1 MDIDNSKDKTPVP
14 MPQRLRDFLKERIRK
29 EESILGRKGIL
40 GPLSDI
46 AGKETLGPDD
56 ADYLSLNYN
65 LSRKFMRTGKGAPY
79 NHFHADDRFVVD
91 FNGEAYRKTFIP
103 LFQSFLCV
111 AEDLED
117 IVDYVQ
123 TNYSPEEL
131 GEDLCEALAGFREEI
146 EHYDSVGKEMIDKL
160 EALDREGIPT
170 YCMSKATL
178 LGYVYG
184 AVGLI
189 LLYQEIF
196 EFFSDLVGMPRQWM
210 EDDNE
215 ETELENPDNDGPDIG
230 LLASF
235 GRNDGFPS

>member
-1 MDIDNSKDKTPVP
+1 MLPVF
-14 MPQRLRDFLKERIRK
+14 RRERI
-29 EESILGRKGIL
+29 
-40 GPLSDI
+40 
-46 AGKETLGPDD
+46 T
-56 ADYLSLNYN
+56 
-65 LSRKFMRTGKGAPY
+65 
-79 NHFHADDRFVVD
+79 
-91 FNGEAYRKTFIP
+91 GEACRKTFIP

-117 IVDYVQ
+117 IVDYVE
-123 TNYSPEEL
+123 TNYSSEEL
-131 GEDLCEALAGFREEI
+131 GEDLCETLAGFREEI
-146 EHYDSVGKEMIDKL
+146 EHYDLVGKEMIDKL
-160 EALDREGIPT
+160 EVLDREGIPT
-170 YCMSKATL
+170 YCMNKATL